1 MDKRTKAYK
10 DSIVKA
16 EIKPETP
23 FTAAEDHFV
32 KPDDMDTT
40 EIQVEAPP
48 VFTPMDTEKPPIAVA
63 PFEYTGKVKAILNGD
78 VAQLYIEG
86 KTHLLD
92 AAVFNQ
98 IFTIVPEKEVVAPP
112 VKGKWSFTI
121 HTPNIIPV
129 EFRKENGTFDTVKM
143 GEWLDADP
151 KNVKAGIPG
160 TMIGCSV

>member
-1 MDKRTKAYK
+1 MDKRTKEYK
-10 DSIVKA
+10 EAQAKA
-16 EIKPETP
+16 KIEAESPVVSTDNTDFTPE
-23 FTAAEDHFV
+23 V
-32 KPDDMDTT
+32 
-40 EIQVEAPP
+40 VEAPP

-63 PFEYTGKVKAILNGD
+63 PLEYTGKVKAILNGD
-78 VAQLYIEG
+78 VAQLYLDK

-129 EFRKENGTFDTVKM
+129 EFRRENGTFDTVKM

-160 TMIGCSV
+160 TMIGCNI